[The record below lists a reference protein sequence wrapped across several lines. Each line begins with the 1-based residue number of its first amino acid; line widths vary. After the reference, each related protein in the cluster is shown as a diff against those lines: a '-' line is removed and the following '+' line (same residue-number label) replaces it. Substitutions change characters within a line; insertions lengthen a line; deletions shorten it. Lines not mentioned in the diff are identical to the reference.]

1 MFIFKIIIIR
11 EIRLYLHY
19 CSMKLSFKLFNITE
33 FAIII
38 NLYFLSG
45 LLSSAYSIVF
55 EILLLHLSKNLN
67 NVSVFIIFS
76 ECNFLISLYFT
87 FI

>member
-1 MFIFKIIIIR
+1 MFIFKIIINR
-11 EIRLYLHY
+11 KIRLYLHY

-55 EILLLHLSKNLN
+55 EILLLLLSKNLN
-67 NVSVFIIFS
+67 NVSVFIFFLNAIF
-76 ECNFLISLYFT
+76 
-87 FI
+87 